1 MLLFFSNTYMYYNL
15 NLMITQKLKK
25 NTLCIIKMLKYE
37 CSFKNDKNPLLCAF
51 SISVFLH
58 ELGNMFVM
66 CNVFLKWQ
74 IF

>member
-1 MLLFFSNTYMYYNL
+1 MQNCLLNEWIL
-15 NLMITQKLKK
+15 QLKFDDNAK
-25 NTLCIIKMLKYE
+25 IEEKYIIIKISKYE